1 MCLIL
6 THRQC
11 SLQEFLSYDDPDFSW
26 SSLTD
31 SGFQTS
37 LSHFLYS
44 PAGAKYRIM
53 FKFSGELE
61 CGLPAPRVLI
71 SCMEFSHVMYE
82 SASQWV
88 PAYDRLNLI
97 LEQANI
103 TVRGSDENAAIP
115 IAVR

>member
-1 MCLIL
+1 M
-6 THRQC
+6 R
-11 SLQEFLSYDDPDFSW
+11 SFFN
-26 SSLTD
+26 
-31 SGFQTS
+31 
-37 LSHFLYS
+37 
-44 PAGAKYRIM
+44 
-53 FKFSGELE
+53 
-61 CGLPAPRVLI
+61 V
-71 SCMEFSHVMYE
+71 SCC